1 MTALENVAV
10 PLEFAG
16 VADAFDRARE
26 GLKAVG
32 LGERVTHYPGQLSGG
47 EQQRVALAR
56 AFAAE
61 PALLLADEP
70 TGNLDAATG
79 AAIVDLMFELRRKR
93 DATLL
98 LITHDGELAAR
109 CDRIMRMHDGRIAPG
124 NAGAA
129 RVGSTAG
136 AMSELAL
143 AFRLARRELRGGLKG
158 WRVFLACLVLGVA
171 AIAGVGSFAASIT
184 RALQEDAR
192 VLLGG
197 DVELS
202 FTHRAATQPQLDYIA
217 RGGQVSTV
225 AEMRAMARTDAAR
238 TLVELKA
245 VDGAYPLVG
254 AIGLGGGLAASEAL
268 ARRDGAWGAA
278 LEQATLNR
286 LGLRIGDS
294 FAVGDA
300 RFVVRAVVE
309 REPDRTANVFT
320 LGPRVMIALAALPD
334 TGLLQPGSLVRYQ
347 YRIALDRPAA
357 AEEWITALKAQFP
370 DAGWR
375 IRGLGEATPGVRR
388 WIDRI
393 AMFLTLVGLSAL
405 LVGGVGVANAVRAY
419 LDGKTQTIAVLKCLG
434 APGRLVMLVYL
445 LQVLALALLAVVIG
459 VGIGALTPSVI
470 GPLVADKL
478 PVAARAGVYPAPLLI
493 AAAFGILTTLA
504 FTLWPVARAR
514 EVPAAALFR
523 DLVAPMRRWPRPLAI
538 TATIAAVAALAA
550 LAIATSIDKK
560 LGAGFVAGAL
570 ATFALFYA
578 AGGGVAWLAQRVSHV
593 RRPGLRLALANMHR
607 PGSPMP
613 SVMLSLG
620 LGLTVMVLIAEAQGN
635 FVRTLREQIPAVAPS
650 FFFIDI
656 QPDQIGPFNDLLR
669 GSAGVDHIEQVPAL
683 RGRIVRLAGVPVEQA
698 PIAPDAQWA
707 IGSDRGLTY
716 SAVPPPGTRIVA
728 GAVVAGRLSRAAA
741 GVVRRADRAR
751 HGARR
756 RRHDHHQRPRPRGGG
771 ENRQPAGD
779 RLDHPR
785 HQLHPGLRPRH
796 ARGGAAHL
804 HRHRARSTG
813 GRGRHRARDQ
823 RALRQRLDDP
833 RQVGADRGGSDARF
847 DRLGGARHRAHSP
860 ARRRPGPG
868 GRPRGKPPP
877 AHLRRRRP
885 QGARRD
891 AARGAVGFPD
901 RVRPA
906 RRRRFGRSRAG
917 RHAVR
922 LDPAA
927 PVHADRLP
935 ADGAPGAGHRG
946 RRRRCRAGP
955 GIGRHVAGAGPESRA
970 GAAAWLR
977 TPPDIHQAV
986 IKSLGF
992 SRTLP
997 VSLRRLPIEVGCPC
1011 PI

>member
-1 MTALENVAV
+1 
-10 PLEFAG
+10 
-16 VADAFDRARE
+16 
-26 GLKAVG
+26 
-32 LGERVTHYPGQLSGG
+32 
-47 EQQRVALAR
+47 
-56 AFAAE
+56 
-61 PALLLADEP
+61 
-70 TGNLDAATG
+70 
-79 AAIVDLMFELRRKR
+79 
-93 DATLL
+93 
-98 LITHDGELAAR
+98 
-109 CDRIMRMHDGRIAPG
+109 
-124 NAGAA
+124 
-129 RVGSTAG
+129 
-136 AMSELAL
+136 MSELGL

-254 AIGLGGGLAASEAL
+254 AVGLGGGIAPRDAL
-268 ARRDGAWGAA
+268 ARRDGTWGAA

-347 YRIALDRPAA
+347 YRIALVRPAA
-357 AEEWITALKAQFP
+357 AEEWIAALKARFP

-375 IRGLGEATPGVRR
+375 IRGLGEATPGVQR

-459 VGIGALTPSVI
+459 TGIGALTPSMI

-478 PVAARAGVYPAPLLI
+478 PVAARTGLYPAPLLI

-550 LAIATSIDKK
+550 LAIATSIDRK

-578 AGGGVAWLAQRVSHV
+578 AGGGVAWLAQRISHV

-656 QPDQIGPFNDLLR
+656 QPDQIGPFNALLR
-669 GSAGVDHIEQVPAL
+669 GAAGVDAVDQVPAL
-683 RGRIVRLAGVPVEQA
+683 RGRIVRLSGVPVEQA
-698 PIAPDAQWA
+698 PIAPEAQWA

-716 SAVPPPGTRIVA
+716 SAAPPPGARIVA
-728 GAVVAGRLSRAAA
+728 GEWWP
-741 GVVRRADRAR
+741 ADY
-751 HGARR
+751 
-756 RRHDHHQRPRPRGGG
+756 RGPPLVSFDA
-771 ENRQPAGD
+771 QI
-779 RLDHPR
+779 
-785 HQLHPGLRPRH
+785 
-796 ARGGAAHL
+796 ARGMGLGVGDTITINVLGREVEARIANLRAIDWTSLGINFTLVFAPGTLEAAPHTFIATA
-804 HRHRARSTG
+804 RVAPEAEDGIERAVSERFANVSTI
-813 GRGRHRARDQ
+813 RVKS
-823 RALRQRLDDP
+823 ALATVEATLDSI
-833 RQVGADRGGSDARF
+833 AA
-847 DRLGGARHRAHSP
+847 
-860 ARRRPGPG
+860 
-868 GRPRGKPPP
+868 
-877 AHLRRRRP
+877 
-885 QGARRD
+885 
-891 AARGAVGFPD
+891 AARGTALIALLAGGLVLAG
-901 RVRPA
+901 A
-906 RRRRFGRSRAG
+906 LAASHRRRIYDAVVLKVLGATRREVLSAFLIEFGLLGAAASVAAVLVGTLCAWILLALYMRIDFQPMALPALVTVVGAVLAVLVLGLAGTWRALG
-917 RHAVR
+917 QK
-922 LDPAA
+922 AA
-927 PVHADRLP
+927 PVL
-935 ADGAPGAGHRG
+935 
-946 RRRRCRAGP
+946 
-955 GIGRHVAGAGPESRA
+955 RHG
-970 GAAAWLR
+970 
-977 TPPDIHQAV
+977 
-986 IKSLGF
+986 
-992 SRTLP
+992 
-997 VSLRRLPIEVGCPC
+997 
-1011 PI
+1011 